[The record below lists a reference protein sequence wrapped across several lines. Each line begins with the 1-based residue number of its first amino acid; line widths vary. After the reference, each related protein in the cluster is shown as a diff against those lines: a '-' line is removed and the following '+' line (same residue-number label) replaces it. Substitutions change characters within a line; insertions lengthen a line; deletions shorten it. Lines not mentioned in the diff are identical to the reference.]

1 MVHRVL
7 YLLACSCIAGQDS
20 DATAATQSEQDLP
33 TMNSGAMITTIIHF
47 TLRQTVAKRNALGG
61 GMLRCCTVHVQ
72 KKMVSSDVQRMV
84 SVERTSGLEIQW
96 MPLGG
101 RVLLVV
107 KMPVSRAIWTA
118 GREVEQRR

>member
-47 TLRQTVAKRNALGG
+47 TLRQTVAKRDALGG
-61 GMLRCCTVHVQ
+61 GML
-72 KKMVSSDVQRMV
+72 DVQRMV
-84 SVERTSGLEIQW
+84 SVERTLIGVRDPVDAFGWQGAV
-96 MPLGG
+96 GG
-101 RVLLVV
+101 EDACVEGHLDG
-107 KMPVSRAIWTA
+107 